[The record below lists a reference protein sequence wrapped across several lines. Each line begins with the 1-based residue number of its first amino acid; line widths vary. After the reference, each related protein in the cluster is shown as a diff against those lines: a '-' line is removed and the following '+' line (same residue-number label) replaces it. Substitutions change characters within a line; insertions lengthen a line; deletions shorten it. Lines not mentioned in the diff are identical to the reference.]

1 MSVQKIRSLIECRST
16 GKAIIT
22 GWEGKPRQKLSDEHK
37 HYLLSPSTL
46 KSWGSKTLKERV
58 ALFNRKHGRVK
69 ISTSTLRNHY
79 KKNDVKR
86 KVFIHIKSL
95 KIKDPEKHIAKG
107 DEMKS
112 QLRKALNQG
121 RRIIYVDEAVF
132 TTATLPSKAFALKGQ
147 NIELDEKLVS
157 LPA

>member
-1 MSVQKIRSLIECRST
+1 M
-16 GKAIIT
+16 
-22 GWEGKPRQKLSDEHK
+22 
-37 HYLLSPSTL
+37 
-46 KSWGSKTLKERV
+46 KERV
-58 ALFNRKHGRVK
+58 ALFHRKHGEVK
-69 ISTSTLRNHY
+69 ISTSTLRNLY
-79 KKNDVKR
+79 KKNGVKR

-95 KIKDPEKHIAKG
+95 KIKDPQKHVAKV

-157 LPA
+157 LPALAVVAGVSSEKGLEAFYTHKRSIDSDSFIQFLISLLSNHDA